1 MIGLADENGRE
12 YECIY
17 GTYSRDKGF
26 NFNDSIFA
34 ITQEGEGWRGLINML
49 FHEDLWKLSP
59 KEEPKDMTHE
69 EIEKELGYRVNIVD
83 PEPDKKIVSEERKK
97 QIDNYIDFIQRFLGI
112 DLDDENYY

>member
-17 GTYSRDKGF
+17 GTYSRDEKF
-26 NFNDSIFA
+26 KFNDSVIP
-34 ITQEGEGWRGLINML
+34 IVKEHGWREMAYIL

-59 KEEPKDMTHE
+59 KEEPKNMTHE

-97 QIDNYIDFIQRFLGI
+97 QVDNYIDFIQRFLGI